1 MGRAV
6 ATISPLQMVF
16 LRRPATG
23 NLASADGHCCSTP
36 FSSCLSPPPRRSPAA
51 PPVTRL
57 AARTVTPRIC
67 LHLAPPPLAAGH
79 DREPNL
85 REEGPRAAQ
94 RKRRQLWLCPR
105 RSKGARAFP
114 GVGSIPLPRRG
125 VHAPLPEPGIQ
136 ELLSAHGDL
145 LCAAP
150 PLFLRIAA

>member
-16 LRRPATG
+16 LRRPAAG
-23 NLASADGHCCSTP
+23 DLASADGHCCSTP
-36 FSSCLSPPPRRSPAA
+36 FSSFLSPPRGRCERL
-51 PPVTRL
+51 PP
-57 AARTVTPRIC
+57 PRIC
-67 LHLAPPPLAAGH
+67 LHLPPPPLAAGH

-94 RKRRQLWLCPR
+94 RKRRQLWLCPG